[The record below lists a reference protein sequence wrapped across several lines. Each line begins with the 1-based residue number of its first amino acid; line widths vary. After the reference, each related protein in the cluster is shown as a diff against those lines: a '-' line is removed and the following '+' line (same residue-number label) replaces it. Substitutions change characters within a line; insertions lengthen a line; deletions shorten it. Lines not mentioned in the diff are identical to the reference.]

1 MIRLAFLGARAAE
14 RPFLSG
20 ADRVRIGRDA
30 ATNDLVID
38 DPSISLRH
46 CQLERTPPDTYLIR
60 DLGSANGVVIGD
72 RRVEADRLV
81 GGDRLRL
88 GETQL
93 EVALGRAQVRV
104 LAGPQAGRVLK
115 LEAEPLTFGAGEDN
129 SLVLA
134 DPGVADYHAALL
146 ILPSGYE
153 LRDNTDGGGLVVNER
168 AVSRAILAPGDTFH
182 LGASRVRF
190 EVVTD
195 PRPAATL
202 LAPPSLLEP
211 AQPPAPADDTPQ
223 LVFLEGVRAGACMRL
238 GDVVW
243 FGRSEDSTVQLNDVL
258 VSGKHCAIRRQGRE
272 YQLEDAGSTNGTV
285 LNGHRLREGRV
296 LRPGDRIGI
305 GTTLIEFRGGGP
317 AGPTAALGAT
327 MSATPPG
334 SIPPSPQAPARQAIS
349 TSKVPIL
356 PAVEASVLSQSS
368 EGRALASA
376 IGYGSFAKPWRPAS
390 LLGAS
395 SARLVSAMVLFAAA
409 IALVALSLPRR

>member
-1 MIRLAFLGARAAE
+1 MIRLAFLGARASE

-20 ADRVRIGRDA
+20 ADRVRIGRDP

-38 DPSISLRH
+38 DPSISFRH

-104 LAGPQAGRVLK
+104 LNGPQVGRVLP
-115 LEAEPLTFGAGEDN
+115 LEGEPLTFGAAADN
-129 SLVLA
+129 ALVLA
-134 DPGVADYHAALL
+134 DPGAAEYHAALL
-146 ILPSGYE
+146 ILPTGYE
-153 LRDNTDGGGLVVNER
+153 LRDNTDGGGLSVNDR
-168 AVSRAILAPGDTFH
+168 PVPRAILAPGDTFA
-182 LGASRVRF
+182 LGASRLRF

-202 LAPPSLLEP
+202 LAPPALLGLEP
-211 AQPPAPADDTPQ
+211 QPGPVDVAPQ
-223 LVFLEGVRAGACMRL
+223 LVFLEGVRAGSSIHL
-238 GDVVW
+238 EDVVS
-243 FGRSEDSTVQLNDVL
+243 FGRAEDSTVQLNDVL
-258 VSGKHCAIRRQGRE
+258 VSGKHCAIRRQGKE

-285 LNGHRLREGRV
+285 LNGHRLRERRV
-296 LRPGDRIGI
+296 LQPGDRIGI
-305 GTTLIEFRGGGP
+305 GTTLIEYRAGSP
-317 AGPTAALGAT
+317 ATSAALGAT
-327 MSATPPG
+327 MAATDSLPPVG
-334 SIPPSPQAPARQAIS
+334 TPSPRPATS
-349 TSKVPIL
+349 TNKVPIL
-356 PAVEASVLSQSS
+356 PATEAAVMSQSS

-376 IGYGSFAKPWRPAS
+376 IGYGSLSKPWRPAS

-395 SARLVSAMVLFAAA
+395 SARLVSSMVLFAAA